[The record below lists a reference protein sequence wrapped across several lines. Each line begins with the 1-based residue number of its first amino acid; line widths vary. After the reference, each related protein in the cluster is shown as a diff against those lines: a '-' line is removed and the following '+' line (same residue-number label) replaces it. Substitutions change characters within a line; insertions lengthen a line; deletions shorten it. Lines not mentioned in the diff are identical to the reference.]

1 MDRIW
6 TPLRCVHPPL
16 PPHTHSS
23 DLMVELM
30 SDAAEDTVLIPASL
44 LNELCLDL
52 WEARELLDSDFLSL
66 SPDRMDLRNSPPF
79 LFPFSSSLSLRAV
92 STNPPRET
100 AGLLPLLPVLHMD
113 TLVVSVAGT
122 GAAPGTTAPV
132 RSSRAVPLLCSEPE
146 RREFMEVRSGE
157 RMTAAMPYGTLW
169 RMP

>member
-1 MDRIW
+1 
-6 TPLRCVHPPL
+6 
-16 PPHTHSS
+16 
-23 DLMVELM
+23 MVELM

-44 LNELCLDL
+44 RNELCLDL
-52 WEARELLDSDFLSL
+52 WEARELRDSDFLSF
-66 SPDRMDLRNSPPF
+66 SPDRMDLRKSPPF
-79 LFPFSSSLSLRAV
+79 LFPFSSSSLWPRAV

-100 AGLLPLLPVLHMD
+100 AGLLPLLPVLHTD

-122 GAAPGTTAPV
+122 GAPPGTTAAPV

>member
-1 MDRIW
+1 
-6 TPLRCVHPPL
+6 
-16 PPHTHSS
+16 
-23 DLMVELM
+23 MVELM

-66 SPDRMDLRNSPPF
+66 SPDRMDLRKSPPF
-79 LFPFSSSLSLRAV
+79 LFPFSSSLSLRAI

-113 TLVVSVAGT
+113 TLVVSVADT
-122 GAAPGTTAPV
+122 GGAPGTTAPV
-132 RSSRAVPLLCSEPE
+132 RSIRAVPLLCSEPE

-169 RMP
+169 RIP